1 MKQLNNRP
9 NFIAL
14 NNENK
19 YYVQITDFNS
29 SIINAQPKSN

>member
-1 MKQLNNRP
+1 MKQLHNQP
-9 NFIAL
+9 KFVAL

-29 SIINAQPKSN
+29 TIINAQPKPI